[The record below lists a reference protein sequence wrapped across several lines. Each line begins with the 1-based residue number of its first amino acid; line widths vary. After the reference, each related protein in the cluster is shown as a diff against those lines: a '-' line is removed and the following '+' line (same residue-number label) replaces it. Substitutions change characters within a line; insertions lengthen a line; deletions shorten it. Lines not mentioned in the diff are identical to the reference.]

1 MRVTQ
6 WKKLETGST
15 TEGGPKS
22 KQTESSDEKTIF
34 HPLLGMLPYGLTVL
48 LLILLLVGFFNVW
61 TRMGLVQLGYK
72 ISKLETKNKEL
83 KSRVREL
90 SLELA
95 SLESPA
101 EIEKRA
107 TKQGLK
113 MPLVGRIV
121 NVP

>member
-1 MRVTQ
+1 MQVAQ

-15 TEGGPKS
+15 SSGGPKT
-22 KQTESSDEKTIF
+22 KQKEVSDEETRSSR
-34 HPLLGMLPYGLTVL
+34 LSGMLPCCIVVI

-72 ISKLETKNKEL
+72 MSKLETKNKEL
-83 KSRVREL
+83 KGRVREL

-107 TKQGLK
+107 TKQGLR
-113 MPLVGRIV
+113 MPLVGRII